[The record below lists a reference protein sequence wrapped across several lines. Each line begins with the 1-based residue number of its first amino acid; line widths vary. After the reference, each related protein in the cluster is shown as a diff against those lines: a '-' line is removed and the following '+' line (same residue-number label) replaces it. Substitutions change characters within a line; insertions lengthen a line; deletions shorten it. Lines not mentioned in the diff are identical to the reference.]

1 MAKFSCLFCLL
12 AATSVYRKPG
22 RKKKQLGNIVWRG
35 HDKNKW
41 SYSCWTTHY
50 YESKQSSAL
59 YTNSNTIFLLEAS
72 ALHLQ
77 LSC

>member
-1 MAKFSCLFCLL
+1 MAKFSCPFCLL
-12 AATSVYRKPG
+12 AATVSLSETWPEKRES
-22 RKKKQLGNIVWRG
+22 GNIGWRV

-41 SYSCWTTHY
+41 SNSCWTTHY
-50 YESKQSSAL
+50 YESKQSPTL
-59 YTNSNTIFLLEAS
+59 YTNSNTMFLLEAS